1 LTVEDIQGLL
11 FGDEAL
17 ALFVSGDKETYVF
30 AVTRLGRSPINARR
44 SLVARV
50 DLQLTTLASQ
60 EID

>member
-1 LTVEDIQGLL
+1 LAVEDIQGLL

-17 ALFVSGDKETYVF
+17 ALFVSGDKETYVL

-44 SLVARV
+44 SPAARV
-50 DLQLTTLASQ
+50 DSQLTTLGSQ